1 MHERAPSYEDF
12 FTQMAWRAA
21 EVLPILQVPALKWA
35 FVPGCKKGW
44 HGWLHTDLA
53 AHRGGYLSNTT
64 FGSQFFG
71 KFFGIL
77 PKHVDVLVLNRPSAS
92 EVLAD
97 SWSLAHLHPFIS
109 IVALTISIGS
119 NNNVSSSR
127 PLPTNYLALM
137 TCSSS
142 SSTDES

>member
-1 MHERAPSYEDF
+1 M
-12 FTQMAWRAA
+12 
-21 EVLPILQVPALKWA
+21 LPILQVPALKWA
-35 FVPGCKKGW
+35 FVPGCEKGW

-77 PKHVDVLVLNRPSAS
+77 PKHMDVLVLNRPSAS

-119 NNNVSSSR
+119 NNNVSSS
-127 PLPTNYLALM
+127 PPTNYSALM
-137 TCSSS
+137 TCSN
-142 SSTDES
+142 STDES